1 MFIRLPQVT
10 RGKGENR
17 RAWPITLQCWIVA
30 LKMNGYRY
38 CALRTGYS
46 NIPAIP
52 AQEKG
57 VLFIKRPAL
66 CVMSKVIALKDVASD
81 Q

>member
-1 MFIRLPQVT
+1 
-10 RGKGENR
+10 
-17 RAWPITLQCWIVA
+17 
-30 LKMNGYRY
+30 MNGYRF

-57 VLFIKRPAL
+57 MLFIKRPAL
-66 CVMSKVIALKDVASD
+66 CVMSNVIALKDVASD